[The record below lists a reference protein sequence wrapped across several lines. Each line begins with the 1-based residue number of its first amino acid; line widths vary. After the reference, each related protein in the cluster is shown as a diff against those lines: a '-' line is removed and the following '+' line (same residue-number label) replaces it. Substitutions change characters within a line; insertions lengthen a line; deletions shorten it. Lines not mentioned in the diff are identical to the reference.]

1 MPREPL
7 KHLYFD
13 LTQVA
18 YRDGQEAEHELKMSC
33 DNLKHRLLDLITVE
47 FGAFQGEENDF

>member
-1 MPREPL
+1 MPREAL
-7 KHLYFD
+7 KHPFFD

-18 YRDGQEAEHELKMSC
+18 FWDGQEAENELKMSC
-33 DNLKHRLLDLITVE
+33 DHLKHRLLDLITVE